1 MTPTLLIFVRR
12 VGISCIV
19 LLGVSMLIFAIAR
32 IIPGD
37 PARIALGPSA
47 TAESVAKL
55 RAELRL
61 DETIAVQYGHFLSE
75 LAQGDLGIS
84 LYTNRPVVV
93 DIAQFLPAT
102 LELIFVAG
110 AMMIVIGLPL
120 GIASARWRGTWI
132 DNAIRMI
139 ALLGVSAPSF
149 VWAVILM
156 LLFAYFLPLF
166 PIAGRIS
173 DTYAIQQVTGFLFL
187 DTLIAGNL
195 NAFGNAAWHIIL
207 PAFALA
213 LSGIGQTARLTR
225 ANMVETYDKP
235 YIEMAHS
242 YGVPDR
248 RIANRYAFKPS
259 LIPSLTIIGLDFAA
273 MLGNAFL
280 VEAVFAWPGTLAL
293 RRLGHPAQGPGCHR
307 RHGAHHL
314 GDLPDHEPHRRCA
327 GHHHQPAHPLRARA
341 DMRRAVTILA
351 SNPLSLLGLIL
362 VGIILICAIFA
373 DFIAPF
379 PEHRG
384 TVVDFAN
391 FNQPP
396 RWPHLMGTDL
406 VGRDLFSRVIY
417 AYRIS
422 LILGVVV
429 LGIAVPV
436 GVTVGLIAGYFGR
449 YTEFALMR
457 VTDVFLSIPPL
468 VLAMSIMGV
477 LEPTLIN
484 GMLAVTAMWWP
495 WYARLVYNMTR
506 GEKEEGYVLAA
517 ELIGASRLHVMFRE
531 VLPNCF
537 PSIVTKMTLDLGFI
551 ILIASSLS
559 FLGLGVQPPTP
570 DLGSMVAD
578 GAKYLPD
585 SWWLTIFPSLAILIA
600 VFGFNLIGDALREL
614 FGADQ

>member
-1 MTPTLLIFVRR
+1 
-12 VGISCIV
+12 
-19 LLGVSMLIFAIAR
+19 
-32 IIPGD
+32 
-37 PARIALGPSA
+37 
-47 TAESVAKL
+47 
-55 RAELRL
+55 
-61 DETIAVQYGHFLSE
+61 
-75 LAQGDLGIS
+75 
-84 LYTNRPVVV
+84 
-93 DIAQFLPAT
+93 
-102 LELIFVAG
+102 
-110 AMMIVIGLPL
+110 
-120 GIASARWRGTWI
+120 
-132 DNAIRMI
+132 
-139 ALLGVSAPSF
+139 
-149 VWAVILM
+149 
-156 LLFAYFLPLF
+156 
-166 PIAGRIS
+166 
-173 DTYAIQQVTGFLFL
+173 
-187 DTLIAGNL
+187 
-195 NAFGNAAWHIIL
+195 
-207 PAFALA
+207 
-213 LSGIGQTARLTR
+213 
-225 ANMVETYDKP
+225 
-235 YIEMAHS
+235 
-242 YGVPDR
+242 
-248 RIANRYAFKPS
+248 
-259 LIPSLTIIGLDFAA
+259 
-273 MLGNAFL
+273 
-280 VEAVFAWPGTLAL
+280 
-293 RRLGHPAQGPGCHR
+293 
-307 RHGAHHL
+307 
-314 GDLPDHEPHRRCA
+314 
-327 GHHHQPAHPLRARA
+327 
-341 DMRRAVTILA
+341 MRRAATILA

-384 TVVDFAN
+384 AVVDFAN

>member
-1 MTPTLLIFVRR
+1 
-12 VGISCIV
+12 
-19 LLGVSMLIFAIAR
+19 
-32 IIPGD
+32 
-37 PARIALGPSA
+37 
-47 TAESVAKL
+47 
-55 RAELRL
+55 
-61 DETIAVQYGHFLSE
+61 
-75 LAQGDLGIS
+75 
-84 LYTNRPVVV
+84 
-93 DIAQFLPAT
+93 
-102 LELIFVAG
+102 
-110 AMMIVIGLPL
+110 
-120 GIASARWRGTWI
+120 
-132 DNAIRMI
+132 
-139 ALLGVSAPSF
+139 
-149 VWAVILM
+149 
-156 LLFAYFLPLF
+156 
-166 PIAGRIS
+166 
-173 DTYAIQQVTGFLFL
+173 
-187 DTLIAGNL
+187 
-195 NAFGNAAWHIIL
+195 
-207 PAFALA
+207 
-213 LSGIGQTARLTR
+213 
-225 ANMVETYDKP
+225 
-235 YIEMAHS
+235 
-242 YGVPDR
+242 
-248 RIANRYAFKPS
+248 
-259 LIPSLTIIGLDFAA
+259 
-273 MLGNAFL
+273 
-280 VEAVFAWPGTLAL
+280 
-293 RRLGHPAQGPGCHR
+293 
-307 RHGAHHL
+307 
-314 GDLPDHEPHRRCA
+314 
-327 GHHHQPAHPLRARA
+327 
-341 DMRRAVTILA
+341 MRRAVGILA

-362 VGIILICAIFA
+362 VGIILICAVFA

-384 TVVDFAN
+384 AVVDFAN

-396 RWPHLMGTDL
+396 AWPHLMGTDL

-537 PSIVTKMTLDLGFI
+537 PSIITKMTLDLGFI

>member
-1 MTPTLLIFVRR
+1 
-12 VGISCIV
+12 
-19 LLGVSMLIFAIAR
+19 
-32 IIPGD
+32 
-37 PARIALGPSA
+37 
-47 TAESVAKL
+47 
-55 RAELRL
+55 
-61 DETIAVQYGHFLSE
+61 
-75 LAQGDLGIS
+75 
-84 LYTNRPVVV
+84 
-93 DIAQFLPAT
+93 
-102 LELIFVAG
+102 
-110 AMMIVIGLPL
+110 
-120 GIASARWRGTWI
+120 
-132 DNAIRMI
+132 
-139 ALLGVSAPSF
+139 
-149 VWAVILM
+149 
-156 LLFAYFLPLF
+156 
-166 PIAGRIS
+166 
-173 DTYAIQQVTGFLFL
+173 
-187 DTLIAGNL
+187 
-195 NAFGNAAWHIIL
+195 
-207 PAFALA
+207 
-213 LSGIGQTARLTR
+213 
-225 ANMVETYDKP
+225 
-235 YIEMAHS
+235 
-242 YGVPDR
+242 
-248 RIANRYAFKPS
+248 
-259 LIPSLTIIGLDFAA
+259 
-273 MLGNAFL
+273 
-280 VEAVFAWPGTLAL
+280 
-293 RRLGHPAQGPGCHR
+293 
-307 RHGAHHL
+307 
-314 GDLPDHEPHRRCA
+314 
-327 GHHHQPAHPLRARA
+327 
-341 DMRRAVTILA
+341 MRRAVTILA

-384 TVVDFAN
+384 AVVDFAN

-396 RWPHLMGTDL
+396 KWPHLMGTDL

>member
-1 MTPTLLIFVRR
+1 
-12 VGISCIV
+12 
-19 LLGVSMLIFAIAR
+19 
-32 IIPGD
+32 
-37 PARIALGPSA
+37 
-47 TAESVAKL
+47 
-55 RAELRL
+55 
-61 DETIAVQYGHFLSE
+61 
-75 LAQGDLGIS
+75 
-84 LYTNRPVVV
+84 
-93 DIAQFLPAT
+93 
-102 LELIFVAG
+102 
-110 AMMIVIGLPL
+110 
-120 GIASARWRGTWI
+120 
-132 DNAIRMI
+132 
-139 ALLGVSAPSF
+139 
-149 VWAVILM
+149 
-156 LLFAYFLPLF
+156 
-166 PIAGRIS
+166 
-173 DTYAIQQVTGFLFL
+173 
-187 DTLIAGNL
+187 
-195 NAFGNAAWHIIL
+195 
-207 PAFALA
+207 
-213 LSGIGQTARLTR
+213 
-225 ANMVETYDKP
+225 
-235 YIEMAHS
+235 
-242 YGVPDR
+242 
-248 RIANRYAFKPS
+248 
-259 LIPSLTIIGLDFAA
+259 
-273 MLGNAFL
+273 
-280 VEAVFAWPGTLAL
+280 
-293 RRLGHPAQGPGCHR
+293 
-307 RHGAHHL
+307 
-314 GDLPDHEPHRRCA
+314 
-327 GHHHQPAHPLRARA
+327 
-341 DMRRAVTILA
+341 MRRAVTILA
-351 SNPLSLLGLIL
+351 SNSLSLLGLIL

-384 TVVDFAN
+384 AVVDFAN